1 MMRRWPQ
8 MTKGTFLTLRSAETR
23 EAPGETLVKPF
34 ASHRSFYQNKV
45 ELNLKNWEDFY
56 ALAVVFCGRMLRKE
70 VFFGII

>member
-1 MMRRWPQ
+1 M
-8 MTKGTFLTLRSAETR
+8 
-23 EAPGETLVKPF
+23 KPF

-70 VFFGII
+70 VFFGIISRARFSSATNGIFAIARDGGLSGLQRGT